1 MPDDEL
7 ADLLDSAIYKEIASQ
22 ATYVAVQSK
31 TQDHGA
37 RELLKELAR
46 EELGHSQR
54 LKKFKEK
61 ELPKQGWYQE
71 KVSDLMLSEY
81 LTGGNKIEGTG
92 LQNALTFAM
101 KREQQ
106 AIEFYAKMTGVLRN
120 EAAKQLCEN
129 LVHEEL
135 KHKLRLE
142 TLYDNLFYAEN

>member
-22 ATYVAVQSK
+22 ATYVAAQSK
-31 TQDHGA
+31 THDPGA
-37 RELLKELAR
+37 KELLKELAK
-46 EELGHSQR
+46 EELGHSHR

-61 ELPKQGWYQE
+61 ELSEQKWYQE
-71 KVSDLMLSEY
+71 EVPNLMLSKY
-81 LTGGNKIEGTG
+81 LTGGNKIKGAG
-92 LQNALTFAM
+92 LQDALIFAM

-106 AIEFYAKMTGVLRN
+106 AIEFYSRMMGILRN
-120 EAAKQLCEN
+120 ETAKQLCEN

>member
-1 MPDDEL
+1 MPDNEL

-22 ATYVAVQSK
+22 ATYVAAQSR
-31 TQDHGA
+31 TQDPAA
-37 RELLKELAR
+37 RELLKELAK
-46 EELGHSQR
+46 EELGHSKR

-61 ELPKQGWYQE
+61 GLPEQKWYQE
-71 KVSDLMLSEY
+71 KVPDLMLSEY

-92 LQNALTFAM
+92 LQNALIFAM

-142 TLYDNLFYAEN
+142 TLYDSLFYAEN